1 MIPFERALSLV
12 LDAAGPLRVERVPL
26 LDADGR
32 FTAAPLRARA
42 QMPRYDQSAMDGFAV
57 RLVDVRG
64 AVPGSPSE
72 LALDGD
78 LPAGSRRRP
87 TLRPGRTIKVFTGS
101 PLPRGTEAVVMR
113 EYTRQRGDKIFF
125 ERGASREENIRRR
138 GEEYNRGDLLL
149 DRGAAVGPAAIGLLA
164 GFGYERVPV
173 FARPS
178 ITLVTIGDELV
189 RLGRPLKPGMIYNS
203 NEFSLTAALRRIG
216 CGRIRAVTVRDD
228 PNALRR
234 RLARGLRESDVVLA
248 AGGAS
253 VGDYDFVRP
262 VAESLGI
269 DERFRAIAVKPGKPV
284 FFGTWRAPGRGAG
297 TRLFFG
303 LPGNAVSALVS
314 LHQLVRPALRKM
326 MGDSGLSELS
336 LTAELTEGC
345 SKRHGRLQLM
355 RGRLAAV
362 DGRLLVSPEA
372 RQGSHMMGGM
382 AGADC
387 LIHFPAGRQR
397 LEAGESVKVGLISW

>member
-1 MIPFERALSLV
+1 MIPFDRALNLV
-12 LDAAGPLRVERVPL
+12 LDAAHPLAVETVPL
-26 LDADGR
+26 LEADGR
-32 FTAAPLRARA
+32 FAARPLRARA
-42 QMPRYDQSAMDGFAV
+42 RMPRYDQSAMDGFAV
-57 RLVDVRG
+57 KLADVRG
-64 AVPGSPSE
+64 AAPGTPVE
-72 LALDGD
+72 LKLDGD

-87 TLRPGRTIKVFTGS
+87 SLRPGRTIKVFTGS
-101 PLPRGTEAVVMR
+101 PLPKGTEAVVMR
-113 EYTRQRGDKIFF
+113 EHTGELGDKISF
-125 ERGASREENIRRR
+125 ERGASPDENIRRR
-138 GEEYNRGDLLL
+138 GEEYARGDLLL
-149 DRGAAVGPAAIGLLA
+149 DRGTAIGPAAIGLLA
-164 GFGYERVPV
+164 GFGYARVPV

-178 ITLVTIGDELV
+178 VTLLTIGDELV

-216 CGRIRAVTVRDD
+216 AGRIRARTVPDD
-228 PNALRR
+228 PTALRR
-234 RLARGLRESDVVLA
+234 ALARGLRESDVVLA

-284 FFGTWRAPGRGAG
+284 FFGTWRSPGRGAP

-314 LHQLVRPALRKM
+314 LHQLVRPALHRM
-326 MGDSGLSELS
+326 MGDSEPAELS
-336 LTAELTEGC
+336 LTAELTERC

-355 RGRLAAV
+355 RGRLAAA
-362 DGRLLVSPEA
+362 DGRLLVSPDT

-382 AGADC
+382 AHADC
-387 LIHFPAGRQR
+387 LIHFPADRQS
-397 LEAGESVKVGLISW
+397 LEAGERVKVGLIRW